1 MNKTS
6 KATKGK
12 LKPKRIQVNLDD
24 ATLGRLSEIAKKVP
38 DINSRSAAIRYASR
52 ITMEILEKTA

>member
-6 KATKGK
+6 KATKG
-12 LKPKRIQVNLDD
+12 KPKRIQVNLDD